1 MTIHSR
7 RTWLRSTF
15 AGACAAALLLGSA
28 LPTAAAGMPTRQ
40 AGNPQPIQQAS
51 ATYVP
56 ISDESGVLAVEV
68 PDTWTDVEET
78 EWSMNDE
85 AVGTKLTA
93 APNLDDFYN
102 DWGVPGVVLSYSES
116 LPDEMTTEELL
127 DTIDYSE
134 NCEKADREEITEGAL
149 VGIYQIWGKCDG
161 TTTAAIAALEPADS
175 PDYYVLVEI
184 YAVDEADLDALDHIL
199 ETLTVG
205 GSSGS
210 DSGGNGG
217 GEETAATTPYTATE
231 GSLLDSAKTA
241 KLKYGYVELHDPA
254 IVAVVPEDYA
264 EFDAAAWESSEGD
277 PLGFMLTAAP
287 NIQDFNDTWTTPG
300 MIVKSAVDMEET
312 LDPDE
317 MLKDESLEKNCT
329 YDDRYTDE
337 RTTDDGVTYTIDYD
351 WYNSCGDTDS
361 SYVVGLAQS
370 DPADEAIFFDFLI
383 VDKADE
389 EAFDTFLQSFTLD
402 RELIATAT
410 ATAAAD
416 TGTETSTDTSTGT
429 GADTGSDTGSDSG
442 TVETIGPNYVDVADD
457 TGTISLRV
465 PETWTDTKS
474 EDWDL
479 GDGPIGAAF
488 SAAPDVQAF
497 NDTWDTP
504 GIFIG
509 VSEDVASEFTPDEV
523 VDVFDFKDDCT
534 YDDRYD
540 YESDNLQGVYDVW
553 ADCGGIEG
561 GTFVVL
567 AANPVG
573 EESPLVLLYINMP
586 TEDDT
591 AVFGEVVDTLAIA
604 GAVASVDQGKEETL
618 LTKPLA
624 VVKVNTL
631 NIRSGP
637 GTNYNRV
644 GAAQQGDGLVIE
656 GQVDNCDWLK
666 ITSPD
671 GVEGWTSGKDQYVT
685 LDTRCTDIPEATRPA
700 PPKQEAAPQDGG
712 ARQGDQGSTAGSSA
726 AGNAGGSNQGCYRFQ
741 NQLGAEVTLTFT
753 RSDTGKGTTFKV
765 PGKGELDK
773 CFDPARYTYT
783 MDAPPPWNSIN
794 GEVTVQAGDAF
805 LWPISGE

>member
-1 MTIHSR
+1 MTIHFRSAWLR
-7 RTWLRSTF
+7 RTF
-15 AGACAAALLLGSA
+15 ASACAAALLLGSA
-28 LPTAAAGMPTRQ
+28 LPAAAAGLP
-40 AGNPQPIQQAS
+40 APWASIPQPIQQS
-51 ATYVP
+51 SPTYVP
-56 ISDESGVLAVEV
+56 ISDESGVLSVEV

-134 NCEKADREEITEGAL
+134 NCEKADREEITDGPL
-149 VGIYQIWGKCDG
+149 VGIYQIWGKCGD

-175 PDYYVLVEI
+175 PDYYLLVEI
-184 YAVDEADLDALDHIL
+184 YAVDDADMDALDHIL

-205 GSSGS
+205 GSSANS
-210 DSGGNGG
+210 SGGD
-217 GEETAATTPYTATE
+217 ETAATTPYTTTE
-231 GSLLDSAKTA
+231 GSLLDSVKTA
-241 KLKYGYVELHDPA
+241 KLKYNYVELHDPA
-254 IVAVVPEDYA
+254 ILAVVPEDYA
-264 EFDAAAWESSEGD
+264 ELDAAVWESSEGD
-277 PLGFMLTAAP
+277 PLGFTLTAAP
-287 NIQDFNDTWTTPG
+287 NIQDFKDTWSTPG
-300 MIVKSAVDMEET
+300 MIVKSAVDLEET

-317 MLKDESLEKNCT
+317 MLADDSLQENCT

-337 RTTDDGVTYTIDYD
+337 RTTDDGVTYTVDYD
-351 WYNSCGDTDS
+351 WYNNCGDTDS

-389 EAFDTFLQSFTLD
+389 EAFDTFLQSFMLD
-402 RELIATAT
+402 RELIVSAT
-410 ATAAAD
+410 ATAAANTGAATGTD
-416 TGTETSTDTSTGT
+416 TGT
-429 GADTGSDTGSDSG
+429 DTGSDTGTTGPKFMDVTDDS
-442 TVETIGPNYVDVADD
+442 
-457 TGTISLRV
+457 GTISLRV
-465 PETWTDTKS
+465 PETWTDTQS

-479 GDGPIGAAF
+479 GDGPIGSAF
-488 SAAPDVQAF
+488 SAAPDVKAF

-509 VSEDVASEFTPDEV
+509 VSEDVASSFTPDEV

-540 YESDNLQGVYDVW
+540 YESANLEGVYDVW
-553 ADCGGIEG
+553 ADCGGIKG

-573 EESPLVLLYINMP
+573 EKSPIVLLYINMP

-604 GAVASVDQGKEETL
+604 GAVASVDQGQEETL
-618 LTKPLA
+618 LSKPLA

-644 GAAQQGDGLVIE
+644 GTAQQGDALVIE
-656 GQVDNCDWLK
+656 GQVDSCDWLK

-671 GVEGWTSGKDQYVT
+671 GVEGWASGKDQYVT

-700 PPKQEAAPQDGG
+700 PPKQEAAPQQGG
-712 ARQGDQGSTAGSSA
+712 ARQGDQGAAAGSSA
-726 AGNAGGSNQGCYRFQ
+726 SGNAGGSNQGCYRFQ
-741 NQLGAEVTLTFT
+741 NQLGAEVTITFT

-765 PGKGELDK
+765 PGNGEVDK

-805 LWPISGE
+805 LWPISAE

>member
-1 MTIHSR
+1 
-7 RTWLRSTF
+7 
-15 AGACAAALLLGSA
+15 
-28 LPTAAAGMPTRQ
+28 MPTRQ
-40 AGNPQPIQQAS
+40 TGNPQPIQQAS

-205 GSSGS
+205 GSSDSDGS
-210 DSGGNGG
+210 GG

-231 GSLLDSAKTA
+231 GSLLDSVKTA

-300 MIVKSAVDMEET
+300 IIVKSAVDMEET

-416 TGTETSTDTSTGT
+416 T
-429 GADTGSDTGSDSG
+429 
-442 TVETIGPNYVDVADD
+442 
-457 TGTISLRV
+457 
-465 PETWTDTKS
+465 
-474 EDWDL
+474 
-479 GDGPIGAAF
+479 AA
-488 SAAPDVQAF
+488 
-497 NDTWDTP
+497 
-504 GIFIG
+504 
-509 VSEDVASEFTPDEV
+509 
-523 VDVFDFKDDCT
+523 
-534 YDDRYD
+534 R
-540 YESDNLQGVYDVW
+540 
-553 ADCGGIEG
+553 
-561 GTFVVL
+561 L
-567 AANPVG
+567 AQRHG
-573 EESPLVLLYINMP
+573 H
-586 TEDDT
+586 
-591 AVFGEVVDTLAIA
+591 
-604 GAVASVDQGKEETL
+604 
-618 LTKPLA
+618 
-624 VVKVNTL
+624 
-631 NIRSGP
+631 
-637 GTNYNRV
+637 
-644 GAAQQGDGLVIE
+644 
-656 GQVDNCDWLK
+656 
-666 ITSPD
+666 
-671 GVEGWTSGKDQYVT
+671 
-685 LDTRCTDIPEATRPA
+685 
-700 PPKQEAAPQDGG
+700 
-712 ARQGDQGSTAGSSA
+712 
-726 AGNAGGSNQGCYRFQ
+726 
-741 NQLGAEVTLTFT
+741 
-753 RSDTGKGTTFKV
+753 
-765 PGKGELDK
+765 
-773 CFDPARYTYT
+773 
-783 MDAPPPWNSIN
+783 
-794 GEVTVQAGDAF
+794 
-805 LWPISGE
+805 

>member
-1 MTIHSR
+1 MTIHLR
-7 RTWLRSTF
+7 RTWLRRTF
-15 AGACAAALLLGSA
+15 AGACAAAFLLGSA
-28 LPTAAAGMPTRQ
+28 LPAAAAGLPARQ
-40 AGNPQPIQQAS
+40 ANVPQPLQQSGAQ
-51 ATYVP
+51 YVP
-56 ISDESGVLAVEV
+56 ISDESGVLSVEV

-93 APNLDDFYN
+93 APSLNEFYN

-116 LPDEMTTEELL
+116 LPDAMTTEELL
-127 DTIDYSE
+127 DTIDYSD
-134 NCEKADREEITEGAL
+134 NCEKADREELTEGAL
-149 VGIYQIWGKCDG
+149 VGIYQIWGNCDG

-175 PDYYVLVEI
+175 PDYYLLVEI
-184 YAVDEADLDALDHIL
+184 YAVDETDLDALDHIL
-199 ETLTVG
+199 ATLTVG
-205 GSSGS
+205 GGSGNSSSGS
-210 DSGGNGG
+210 
-217 GEETAATTPYTATE
+217 EETGATTPYTATE
-231 GSLLDSAKTA
+231 GSLLDGVKTA
-241 KLKYGYVELHDPA
+241 KLKYNYVELHDPA
-254 IVAVVPEDYA
+254 ILAVVPKDYA
-264 EFDAAAWESSEGD
+264 EFDATAWESKDGE
-277 PLGFMLTAAP
+277 PIGFMLTAAP
-287 NIQDFNDTWTTPG
+287 NIQDFNDTWTAPG
-300 MIVKSAVDMEET
+300 MIVKSTVDLEEA

-337 RTTDDGVTYTIDYD
+337 RTTDAGVTYTIDYD
-351 WYNSCGDTDS
+351 WYNNCGDTDS
-361 SYVVGLAQS
+361 SYVVGLAQT

-389 EAFDTFLQSFTLD
+389 EAFDTFLASFTLD
-402 RELIATAT
+402 RDLIAAV
-410 ATAAAD
+410 TAAGTAD
-416 TGTETSTDTSTGT
+416 TGTAT
-429 GADTGSDTGSDSG
+429 GADTGTDTGTN
-442 TVETIGPNYVDVADD
+442 TVETTTAPTYVDVSDD
-457 TGTISLRV
+457 SGTISLRV
-465 PETWTDTKS
+465 PETWTDTQS

-479 GDGPIGAAF
+479 GDGPIGLAF

-509 VSEDVASEFTPDEV
+509 VSEDVAARFTPDEA

-540 YESDNLQGVYDVW
+540 YESTNLKGVYDVW
-553 ADCGGIEG
+553 TDCGDVKG
-561 GTFVVL
+561 GNFVVL

-573 EESPLVLLYINMP
+573 EKSPLVLLYINMP

-591 AVFGEVVDTLAIA
+591 AAFDEVVNTLAIA

-618 LTKPLA
+618 LTQPLA

-644 GAAQQGDGLVIE
+644 GTAQQGDGLVIE

-671 GVEGWTSGKDQYVT
+671 GVEGWASGKDQYVT
-685 LDTRCTDIPEATRPA
+685 LDTRCTDIPEAKRPA
-700 PPKQEAAPQDGG
+700 PPKQEAAPQEGG
-712 ARQGDQGSTAGSSA
+712 ARQGDQGASAGSSSSGSA
-726 AGNAGGSNQGCYRFQ
+726 AGGSNQGCYRFQ

-765 PGKGELDK
+765 PGKGEVDK

-794 GEVTVQAGDAF
+794 GEITVQAGDAF